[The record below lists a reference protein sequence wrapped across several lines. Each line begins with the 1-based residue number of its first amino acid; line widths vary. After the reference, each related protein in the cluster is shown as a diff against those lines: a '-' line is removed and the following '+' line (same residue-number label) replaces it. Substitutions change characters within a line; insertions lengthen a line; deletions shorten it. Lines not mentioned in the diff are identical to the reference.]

1 MSLSKKVIKSNN
13 IELVEAVSSVVSNK
27 RFVRDDFEAEAT
39 QDAAHQKPRRSH
51 IDEIRMEAEKKIKA
65 AEKEFYDKGYAA
77 GFRKGAESK
86 EEETATAIGASL
98 KLIREIEQIKKSTLE
113 NSEKNI
119 LDLVF
124 AVAEK
129 VIHQEVSEDRGV
141 VASILKE
148 AIKDVL
154 DREGMKIR
162 LNPKDYTYLSEISP
176 PFLTALDGI
185 RNVAFEKDEGIGR
198 GGLVIETL
206 FGEVDARIEQQVK
219 EVRQALDKARG

>member
-1 MSLSKKVIKSNN
+1 MSKKVIKSSNV
-13 IELVEAVSSVVSNK
+13 ELVEAAGRGVSDK
-27 RFVRDDFEAEAT
+27 RFVRDDFRPEANQE
-39 QDAAHQKPRRSH
+39 DAHQKPRRSH
-51 IDEIRMEAEKKIKA
+51 IDEIRIEAEKKVKA

-86 EEETATAIGASL
+86 EKETATAIETSL

-113 NSEKNI
+113 NSEKNL
-119 LDLVF
+119 LDLAF
-124 AVAEK
+124 AIAEK

-154 DREGMKIR
+154 DRDGIKIR

-185 RNVAFEKDEGIGR
+185 RNAAFEKDEGIGR
-198 GGLVIETL
+198 GGLVIETQ
-206 FGEVDARIEQQVK
+206 FGEVDARIEQQMK
-219 EVRQALDKARG
+219 EVREALDKARN